1 VTIEPV
7 TLAQAWGLGGRRGR
21 ARAGGRRCGRDQRR
35 RKQAELRD
43 LHQRRCTEAL
53 SVALFCG
60 IFVIRIVEHGGSQ
73 IIPQHA
79 QVIENVRRKAS
90 SAASAVDEQSIEV
103 GPQTFRIL
111 PHGREGIGNA
121 RIVVAKHVRLD
132 STRQTLE
139 PFLRARQKKCNGLSS
154 ALPSEIDRNLR
165 VDRLIRAAS
174 VYGIRHGVHQPGVL
188 AVDRRFHRFGCR
200 RRRLR

>member
-1 VTIEPV
+1 VPIQPV
-7 TLAQAWGLGGRRGR
+7 TLARRPASAVEEVVREQADAGVDVINGGEMSKSSY
-21 ARAGGRRCGRDQRR
+21 ATCIKDTAQ
-35 RKQAELRD
+35 KAFS
-43 LHQRRCTEAL
+43 A
-53 SVALFCG
+53 ALFLG
-60 IFVIRIVEHGGSQ
+60 IFVIQLVEHRGCQ

-90 SAASAVDEQSIEV
+90 SASSAVDEQSIEV

-111 PHGREGIGNA
+111 PHSREGIGNA

-139 PFLRARQKKCNGLSS
+139 PFLRARQKKCNGLRS

-174 VYGIRHGVHQPGVL
+174 VYGIRHRVH
-188 AVDRRFHRFGCR
+188 
-200 RRRLR
+200 

>member
-1 VTIEPV
+1 MTIEPV
-7 TLAQAWGLGGRRGR
+7 TLAQHGASEVEEIVREQ
-21 ARAGGRRCGRDQRR
+21 AGRRCGRDQRR

-43 LHQRRCTEAL
+43 LHQRYGTKAFSAELFPGAFGIRVVEQRRC
-53 SVALFCG
+53 
-60 IFVIRIVEHGGSQ
+60 Q

-90 SAASAVDEQSIEV
+90 SAASAIDEQSIEV

-139 PFLRARQKKCNGLSS
+139 PFLRARQKKCNGLRS

-188 AVDRRFHRFGCR
+188 AVDRRFHRFGW

>member
-1 VTIEPV
+1 MKIEPV
-7 TLAQAWGLGGRRGR
+7 TLAQHGASEVEEIVREQ
-21 ARAGGRRCGRDQRR
+21 AGRRCGRDQRR

-43 LHQRRCTEAL
+43 LHPGHGTKAF
-53 SVALFCG
+53 SAALFRG
-60 IFVIRIVEHGGSQ
+60 IFVIRIVEHRGCQ

-90 SAASAVDEQSIEV
+90 SASSAVDEQSIEV
-103 GPQTFRIL
+103 GLQTFRIL
-111 PHGREGIGNA
+111 PHRREGIGNA
-121 RIVVAKHVRLD
+121 RVVVAKHVRLD
-132 STRQTLE
+132 SPRQTLE
-139 PFLRARQKKCNGLSS
+139 PLLRARQKKSNWRCS

-188 AVDRRFHRFGCR
+188 AVDRR
-200 RRRLR
+200 